1 MSEEQREYWSNVA
14 SQYDRVV
21 DQQIGPGIRSLLRDR
36 LATEHDLG
44 HVVEFGCGTG
54 FYTRTL
60 ASKAIDVVAT
70 DLAPGML
77 ALAEKE
83 VTAPNVVFRSEDCQ
97 RTSFADAVFDTAF
110 ISLVLHFVDADTTLA
125 EMRRILKPG
134 GRLIITN
141 LDVLALRGFDR
152 LRCVI
157 RIVYRGVTGY
167 RTKPPARLGRN
178 VLSCEQLSERL
189 RHSGFN
195 VTSAETIKDPTR
207 RASIPVNYITA
218 FA

>member
-77 ALAEKE
+77 ALAERSHGTE
-83 VTAPNVVFRSEDCQ
+83 RRLSQRGLPAHVVRRCGVRYCLHQPRAALRRRRYDTGRDAP
-97 RTSFADAVFDTAF
+97 
-110 ISLVLHFVDADTTLA
+110 HP
-125 EMRRILKPG
+125 KPG

-141 LDVLALRGFDR
+141 LDVLALR
-152 LRCVI
+152 V
-157 RIVYRGVTGY
+157 
-167 RTKPPARLGRN
+167 
-178 VLSCEQLSERL
+178 
-189 RHSGFN
+189 
-195 VTSAETIKDPTR
+195 
-207 RASIPVNYITA
+207 SIA
-218 FA
+218 CAA